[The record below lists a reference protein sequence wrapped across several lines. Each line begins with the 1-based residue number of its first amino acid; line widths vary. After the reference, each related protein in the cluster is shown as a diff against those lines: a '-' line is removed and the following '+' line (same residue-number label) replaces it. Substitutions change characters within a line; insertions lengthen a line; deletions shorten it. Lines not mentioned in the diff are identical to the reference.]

1 MSVICCLVLGGL
13 EPIPNIVFLCHFFVQ
28 NCHLCSLLKIAICTQ
43 VFCEVL
49 RLFCDIFFAQNSH
62 MYTSIMV
69 KSETNILIA
78 ITIVF
83 LLEFAFEG
91 DNSLLFLCC
100 AAICFESSDIILRT
114 IC

>member
-1 MSVICCLVLGGL
+1 
-13 EPIPNIVFLCHFFVQ
+13 
-28 NCHLCSLLKIAICTQ
+28 
-43 VFCEVL
+43 
-49 RLFCDIFFAQNSH
+49 
-62 MYTSIMV
+62 MYLV